1 MSKHS
6 MLPIILI
13 LVNVLIG
20 SVGQISLRYGA
31 SHLGNLHTGSGVSA
45 GLIGALKGI
54 FTPYIFGGLL
64 LYAIS
69 AVIWIFVLNQVSLSF
84 AYPMISMS
92 YVLVVVLSSLI
103 LHEKVPMI
111 TVGGLALIVMGVS
124 LIGIGYSSGK

>member
-31 SHLGNLHTGSGVSA
+31 SQLGNLHTGSGVFAS
-45 GLIGALKGI
+45 LIGAFKGI

-124 LIGIGYSSGK
+124 LIGIGYGSGK